1 MLNHYFVFE
10 FPFNNVG
17 RLFILFDI
25 FDFTYIVISILE
37 IYAKNFCK
45 IRYLWQEF
53 PIGCVACHLSNGRI
67 FDIRFPIKTRAKL
80 KYPVGGKLKCFQ
92 TDRYIDYEGGG
103 TFCQNQKGL
112 HLMAGASR
120 FIYRFLQKLFIIRS
134 MQFLVSLLI

>member
-67 FDIRFPIKTRAKL
+67 SDIWFPIKTRAKL
-80 KYPVGGKLKCFQ
+80 KYPVGGEIKMFPNRSIYWLWGGRDVLSESERITFNGWREQ
-92 TDRYIDYEGGG
+92 VYISVFAK
-103 TFCQNQKGL
+103 TF
-112 HLMAGASR
+112 HHS
-120 FIYRFLQKLFIIRS
+120 
-134 MQFLVSLLI
+134 